1 MLEEGL
7 AGSVLEA
14 LNQPFDLSMA
24 LLELRA
30 YARTKAA
37 IDNAKDQASM
47 PSGELA
53 DLVLENQAIIAR
65 EIMAERKRRR
75 GSKP

>member
-1 MLEEGL
+1 M
-7 AGSVLEA
+7 LEA

-37 IDNAKDQASM
+37 IDNAKDSQSM
-47 PSGELA
+47 PSGEIA